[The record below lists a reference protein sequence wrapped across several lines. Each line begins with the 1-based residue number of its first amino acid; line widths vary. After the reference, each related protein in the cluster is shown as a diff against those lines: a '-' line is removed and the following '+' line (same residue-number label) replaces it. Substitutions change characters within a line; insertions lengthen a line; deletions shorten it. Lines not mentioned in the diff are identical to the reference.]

1 MGSRRFWIGLLAQ
14 AVVFGCGAVAILA
27 WRATLPANALL
38 FAIAGAAAAVWLAG
52 RVANSDAARGPEP
65 EPPIENLER
74 ERARRT
80 LQAFLDQAPTPLV
93 SRRPGET
100 ANAVNRAARRL
111 FRTDDVLTG
120 PDAELV
126 AAALEGAADARRT
139 VRLTSDGVART
150 YAISIAD
157 VVGAGSALRLAA
169 LTDIEAEIQ
178 AAEAAALR
186 ELLQVLSHELMN
198 SLTPLASLAQSAAEA
213 LADEDPA
220 DLPVVRQSVEVIAR
234 RAEGLHRFVEAYRR
248 LARLPAPAPRRV
260 SLADLLSE
268 AGQLFETRWAPQ
280 GVRLDLAPPK
290 PDILIR
296 IDPHL
301 TAQAL
306 LGLLTNAAE
315 AALAGKAATPTVRLS
330 AQASGDGA
338 AIAVED
344 NGPGVR
350 TDQAA
355 DVFRPFFT
363 TKPEGAGIGL
373 SLARQAIVSQG
384 GQLLLEASPQGGAR
398 FLIAF

>member
-1 MGSRRFWIGLLAQ
+1 MGSRRFWLGLFAQ

-38 FAIAGAAAAVWLAG
+38 FAAAGAAAAVWLAG
-52 RVANSDAARGPEP
+52 RVAGPEAAGKPEP
-65 EPPIENLER
+65 EAPLENLER

-93 SRRPGET
+93 TWRRGEP

-120 PDAELV
+120 PAAELV
-126 AAALEGAADARRT
+126 AAALEGSADARRT
-139 VRLTSDGVART
+139 VRLTEDGVART
-150 YAISIAD
+150 YAISVAD
-157 VVGAGSALRLAA
+157 VVGAGSPLRLAA

-198 SLTPLASLAQSAAEA
+198 SLTPLASLAHSAAEA

-220 DLPVVRQSVEVIAR
+220 DLPVVRKSVEVIAR

-260 SLADLLSE
+260 SLAELLAE
-268 AGQLFETRWAPQ
+268 AGQLFETRWAPL
-280 GVRLDLAPPK
+280 GVRLELTPPK

-296 IDPHL
+296 IDPDL

-306 LGLLTNAAE
+306 LGLMTNAAE
-315 AALAGKAATPTVRLS
+315 AALAGTIAPPTVRLS
-330 AQASGDGA
+330 AHASGEGA
-338 AIAVED
+338 AITVED
-344 NGPGVR
+344 NGPGVP
-350 TDQAA
+350 QAQTA

-363 TKPEGAGIGL
+363 TKPDGAGIGL

-384 GQLLLEASPQGGAR
+384 GQLLLEPSEIGAR

>member
-1 MGSRRFWIGLLAQ
+1 MGSRRFWIGLIAQ

-38 FAIAGAAAAVWLAG
+38 FAITGAAAALWLAG
-52 RVANSDAARGPEP
+52 RTAGPDPTDKPEP
-65 EPPIENLER
+65 EPPADNLER

-93 SRRPGET
+93 TWRRGEA

-120 PDAELV
+120 PASELV
-126 AAALEGAADARRT
+126 AAALEGSADARRT
-139 VRLTSDGVART
+139 VRLTADGVART
-150 YAISIAD
+150 YAISVAD
-157 VVGAGSALRLAA
+157 VVGAGGALRLAA

-198 SLTPLASLAQSAAEA
+198 SLTPLSSLAQSAAEA
-213 LADEDPA
+213 LADERPE
-220 DLPVVRQSVEVIAR
+220 DLPVVRKSVEVIAR

-260 SLADLLSE
+260 SMAALLDE
-268 AGQLFETRWAPQ
+268 AGQLFETRWAPL
-280 GVRLDLAPPK
+280 GVRLDVTPPK

-296 IDPHL
+296 IDPDL

-315 AALAGKAATPTVRLS
+315 AALTGAGAPPLVRLS
-330 AQASGDGA
+330 AHASGEGA
-338 AIAVED
+338 AITVED
-344 NGPGVR
+344 NGPGVSA
-350 TDQAA
+350 DQMME
-355 DVFRPFFT
+355 VFRPFFT
-363 TKPEGAGIGL
+363 TKPDGAGIGL

-384 GQLLLEASPQGGAR
+384 GQLLLERSAEGAR

>member
-1 MGSRRFWIGLLAQ
+1 MGSRRFWIGLIAQ

-38 FAIAGAAAAVWLAG
+38 FALAGAAAAIWLAN
-52 RVANSDAARGPEP
+52 RVSAADAARQPEP
-65 EPPIENLER
+65 EPPPENLER

-93 SRRPGET
+93 TWRRGKP

-120 PDAELV
+120 PAAELV
-126 AAALEGAADARRT
+126 AAALEGSTEARRT
-139 VRLTSDGVART
+139 VRLTDGGVART
-150 YAISIAD
+150 YAISVAD
-157 VVGAGSALRLAA
+157 VVGADGALRLAA

-198 SLTPLASLAQSAAEA
+198 SLTPLSSLAQSAAEA
-213 LADEDPA
+213 LADEKPE
-220 DLPVVRQSVEVIAR
+220 DLAVVKSSVEVIAR

-260 SLADLLSE
+260 SLAELLAE

-280 GVRLDLAPPK
+280 GVRLDLVPPR

-296 IDPHL
+296 IDPDL

-306 LGLLTNAAE
+306 IGLLTNAAE
-315 AALAGKAATPTVRLS
+315 AALAGAGAPPIVRLS
-330 AQASGDGA
+330 AQPAGEGA
-338 AIAVED
+338 TIVVED
-344 NGPGVR
+344 NGPGVPGDR
-350 TDQAA
+350 AGDI
-355 DVFRPFFT
+355 FRPFFT
-363 TKPEGAGIGL
+363 TKANGAGIGL

-384 GQLLLEASPQGGAR
+384 GQLLLEPSAEGAR